1 MATLRREI
9 LCKRLRDVLKTL
21 LPSREFFAK
30 RADGTVSS
38 NYIAV
43 ARIRVE
49 NADSW
54 KIEWNTA
61 AADQVVLARLRAL
74 NLQGAPEWI

>member
-1 MATLRREI
+1 MF
-9 LCKRLRDVLKTL
+9 CKRLRDVLKSL
-21 LPSREFFAK
+21 LPSRELFAK
-30 RADGTVSS
+30 RADGSVSS
-38 NYIAV
+38 NYVAV

-61 AADQVVLARLRAL
+61 VADLDVDKEVVLAKLRGL
-74 NLQGAPEWI
+74 DLQGAPEWI